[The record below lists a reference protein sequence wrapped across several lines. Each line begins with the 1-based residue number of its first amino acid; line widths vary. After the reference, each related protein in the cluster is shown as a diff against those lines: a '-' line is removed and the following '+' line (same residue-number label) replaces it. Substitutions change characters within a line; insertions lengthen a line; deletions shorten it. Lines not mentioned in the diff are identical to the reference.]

1 MKRKIIFIL
10 VPVAVIFLVV
20 GTVLFVIN
28 FNKAKRNANSLGSTT
43 SREMESEL
51 KRVGEERLRGRMY
64 APLIATYKKMLEQMP
79 DNIDLKKKLAFAYF
93 GAAEYEKARPLLEE
107 VSKTGLND
115 DEVLRELEF
124 IGSLKQ

>member
-1 MKRKIIFIL
+1 MKKKAIFIFI
-10 VPVAVIFLVV
+10 PFAVIVLVA
-20 GTVLFVIN
+20 GTILFVIN
-28 FNKAKRNANSLGSTT
+28 FNKAKGGAKSLGSMT
-43 SREMESEL
+43 SQEIGSEL
-51 KRVGEERLRGRMY
+51 KKIGEERLRGKMY

-107 VSKTGLND
+107 VSKSGLKD
-115 DEVLRELEF
+115 DEVFRELEF